1 MAPCPADSCDTSTGE
16 TCRSPMSA
24 CPCGTGI
31 QTPEHIFQDCPTH
44 RDVRKSNLARGSASS
59 GEAIGI
65 SSSVEKDCRLHRQ
78 DWTDDLSMAWKRR
91 ERSGPHLPKKH
102 NKKQQYLTN
111 APRLF
116 TLHRR
121 QRVWDGSDLWRK
133 TISFTIMTGTSAIH
147 VLRATF
153 LELTWCRMYAQDL
166 SIVGSWEVG
175 SLVGVLSP
183 VNR

>member
-65 SSSVEKDCRLHRQ
+65 SSSVEKDCRFHRQ

-102 NKKQQYLTN
+102 NKKTTVSYQCTTVVYT
-111 APRLF
+111 PP
-116 TLHRR
+116 
-121 QRVWDGSDLWRK
+121 
-133 TISFTIMTGTSAIH
+133 TSACLRRFRPVEENDQFHNYDWDFRYPRASCHLSGTDLMPH
-147 VLRATF
+147 VRT
-153 LELTWCRMYAQDL
+153 RP
-166 SIVGSWEVG
+166 I
-175 SLVGVLSP
+175 
-183 VNR
+183 NRQ